1 MHEEDVG
8 HLLQGGPHRVLQV
21 REAWAQESVVETLV
35 GNCVYIKLTFLAR
48 EYEEAE
54 DFFFLL
60 LTCEDFGKGGG
71 GGRLIP
77 RLLFFFFS
85 KVEISSRAPISH
97 FRSRSVHSH
106 SAS

>member
-54 DFFFLL
+54 DFFFFCSLARIS
-60 LTCEDFGKGGG
+60 DGGWGGG
-71 GGRLIP
+71 NGRLIP
-77 RLLFFFFS
+77 RLLFFFLQSGDQLARTNFTL
-85 KVEISSRAPISH
+85 
-97 FRSRSVHSH
+97 
-106 SAS
+106 